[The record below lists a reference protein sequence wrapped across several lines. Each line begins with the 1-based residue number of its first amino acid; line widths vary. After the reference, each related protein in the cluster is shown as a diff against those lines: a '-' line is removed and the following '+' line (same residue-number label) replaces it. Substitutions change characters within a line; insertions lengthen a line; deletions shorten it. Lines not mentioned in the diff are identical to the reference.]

1 MNILVIAPHPDDEV
15 LGCGGSIAKHT
26 AAEDTVDVCVVTKGC
41 EPLFSP
47 ESVEKVRAE
56 CREADA
62 LLGVRETRFLDF
74 PAAMLEN
81 VPRYQLNDALVRVVQ
96 DVKPDIVYLPHR
108 GDMQL
113 DHKMIVDAAM
123 VALRPK
129 YAHVVRKIYA
139 YETLSETG
147 WDAPNTTNEFIPNVY
162 NDITGYLEKKLE
174 ALKIFSSQM
183 SAYPNARSL
192 EAVRALAMYR
202 GAMMGL
208 NAAEAFSLIREII
221 SGMGG

>member
-1 MNILVIAPHPDDEV
+1 MNVLVIAPHPDDEV

-26 AAEDTVDVCVVTKGC
+26 DAGDTVTVCVVTKGC
-41 EPLFSP
+41 EPLFP
-47 ESVEKVRAE
+47 PDVVERTRAE

-62 LLGVRETRFLDF
+62 LLGVRETMFLDF
-74 PAAMLEN
+74 PAAMLES
-81 VPRYQLNDALVRVVQ
+81 VPRYQLNDALVKTVQ
-96 DVKPDIVYLPHR
+96 SVRPEAVYLPHR

-129 YAHVVRKIYA
+129 YAHVVRKVYA

-147 WDAPNTTNEFIPNVY
+147 WDVPNTTNEFIPNVY
-162 NDITGYLEKKLE
+162 NDISRYLERKLE
-174 ALKIFSSQM
+174 ALKVFATQM

-202 GAMMGL
+202 GAMMDMH
-208 NAAEAFSLIREII
+208 AAEAFSLVRELVP
-221 SGMGG
+221 